1 VKRLTDIALS
11 LIALAVLAVPML
23 IIALWIMADDGLPVL
38 FQQERVGQGG
48 KVFKLFKFRS
58 MYRETEGLGQI
69 TVGSR
74 DPRITPSGYWIR
86 KYKLDE
92 LPQLFNVL
100 TGHMSLVG
108 PRPEVPRY
116 VALYTSEQRRVLE
129 VKPGITD
136 WASIK
141 YRHENDLLA
150 ASADPETTY
159 VNEIMPDKLRLNLAY
174 VEQHGWFTDLKIM
187 WLTLKA
193 IVHGTA

>member
-1 VKRLTDIALS
+1 MALG
-11 LIALAVLAVPML
+11 LLALPMAV
-23 IIALWIMADDGLPVL
+23 IALWIVLDDGWPVL
-38 FQQERVGQGG
+38 FRQERVGKKG
-48 KVFKLFKFRS
+48 KVFRLLKFRS
-58 MYRETEGLGQI
+58 MYRKTEGLGQI

-100 TGHMSLVG
+100 AGQMSLVG

-116 VALYTSEQRRVLE
+116 VALYNAEQRRVLE

-150 ASADPETTY
+150 AAQDPEKTY
-159 VNEIMPDKLRLNLAY
+159 IEEIMPDKLRLNLTYAD
-174 VEQHGWFTDLKIM
+174 QHGFSTDMKIL
-187 WLTLKA
+187 WQTLKA
-193 IVHGTA
+193 IVHGKA

>member
-1 VKRLTDIALS
+1 
-11 LIALAVLAVPML
+11 
-23 IIALWIMADDGLPVL
+23 
-38 FQQERVGQGG
+38 
-48 KVFKLFKFRS
+48 
-58 MYRETEGLGQI
+58 MYRKTEGLGQI

>member
-1 VKRLTDIALS
+1 MKRLTDIALS

-58 MYRETEGLGQI
+58 MYRKTEGLGQI

-116 VALYTSEQRRVLE
+116 VALYTPEQRRVLE